1 MEKGYKIETHYTS
14 HDPKQIKKVLGEESL
29 LNIIKDLSK
38 DLSGKHSFVSNP
50 LEDMDDTHFDMGSP
64 IIIDFMNSG
73 GPDLLGKILKC
84 SNSEALTK
92 LANLEKRFINIKV
105 AEERNTLRFAYM
117 ALQNFLDKNN
127 EAAKMERVAYKNNEK
142 SSGYWQIEAINAI
155 DKLKSFANNERK
167 NKFVKEARQII
178 LSNDKKVIAMVA
190 KSLHNWYSEITP
202 KENRRVAYTTLSTQ
216 TNEPYLLCPKGK
228 FQGYKAPVPMEI
240 SKCVNNCIDSR
251 LDKDG
256 HVTCGYQDWLKV
268 AFQTHDE
275 VMARLDV
282 HTHPDNEANALELKE
297 GERSKKLTEGEVGY
311 EARFNMSTQGANKL
325 REKANYEDS
334 IETQLSDNKAVK
346 WGHQQDDKPVKRPK
360 QAQSD
365 HNRVINEQLSPER
378 KNQDGAQY
386 LEELLRKLNT
396 HVSDTE
402 HVREEQLDDAE
413 LMGHRGEMETPYSEQ
428 LLSKKSKPIYISEE
442 INSKADDGDDMT
454 VSQHLNKSAS
464 KVEKNQEQL
473 LEENRKKSVMDI
485 LREEQL
491 EERRTNKKDVNKTIE
506 QLLSDSKED
515 WGHQYSD
522 DDLKNFAHEL
532 GLDYNLEDLREDND
546 VV

>member
-1 MEKGYKIETHYTS
+1 
-14 HDPKQIKKVLGEESL
+14 
-29 LNIIKDLSK
+29 
-38 DLSGKHSFVSNP
+38 
-50 LEDMDDTHFDMGSP
+50 
-64 IIIDFMNSG
+64 
-73 GPDLLGKILKC
+73 
-84 SNSEALTK
+84 
-92 LANLEKRFINIKV
+92 
-105 AEERNTLRFAYM
+105 
-117 ALQNFLDKNN
+117 
-127 EAAKMERVAYKNNEK
+127 
-142 SSGYWQIEAINAI
+142 
-155 DKLKSFANNERK
+155 
-167 NKFVKEARQII
+167 
-178 LSNDKKVIAMVA
+178 
-190 KSLHNWYSEITP
+190 
-202 KENRRVAYTTLSTQ
+202 
-216 TNEPYLLCPKGK
+216 
-228 FQGYKAPVPMEI
+228 
-240 SKCVNNCIDSR
+240 
-251 LDKDG
+251 
-256 HVTCGYQDWLKV
+256 
-268 AFQTHDE
+268 
-275 VMARLDV
+275 
-282 HTHPDNEANALELKE
+282 
-297 GERSKKLTEGEVGY
+297 
-311 EARFNMSTQGANKL
+311 
-325 REKANYEDS
+325 
-334 IETQLSDNKAVK
+334 LSDNKAVK

-402 HVREEQLDDAE
+402 HVREEQLDDAD